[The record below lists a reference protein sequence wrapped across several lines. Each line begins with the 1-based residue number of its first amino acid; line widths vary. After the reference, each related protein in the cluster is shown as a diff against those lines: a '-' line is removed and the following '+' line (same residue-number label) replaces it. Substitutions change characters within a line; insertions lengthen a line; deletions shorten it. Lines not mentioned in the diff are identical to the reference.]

1 MIKFTTTNQL
11 PLHSYSNINK
21 HIKIGTP
28 YGVPVLYYTQKMVSK
43 ELRIE
48 DIHNLLVEGIKKFFY
63 ANGRERGVI
72 GLSGGL
78 DSAVVATL
86 SVKALG
92 KENVHGLIMPS
103 EFSTLHSIQDAVDL
117 ADNLDIEYHIIPI
130 STIYKKFLKEL
141 QPIFGKENK
150 WNIAEEHLQ
159 TRIRGSLLMAYA
171 NKFNALL
178 LNTTNKS
185 ELSVGYGTL
194 YGDLAGAVMVL
205 GDLYKSDVYEMAHH
219 INAITPVIP
228 HSSITKAPSDE
239 LRYEQKDND
248 YLPDYSELDPLLYAM
263 HEEEKEYGLLLE
275 EGYNK
280 ELLDNI
286 FALKNRAH
294 IKLLQ
299 APPVLNI
306 SSKPLVHKSKWIL

>member
-86 SVKALG
+86 AVKALG

>member
-1 MIKFTTTNQL
+1 
-11 PLHSYSNINK
+11 
-21 HIKIGTP
+21 
-28 YGVPVLYYTQKMVSK
+28 MVSK

>member
-1 MIKFTTTNQL
+1 
-11 PLHSYSNINK
+11 
-21 HIKIGTP
+21 
-28 YGVPVLYYTQKMVSK
+28 MVSK
-43 ELRIE
+43 EHRIE
-48 DIHNLLVEGIKKFFY
+48 DVHNLLVEGIKNFFS
-63 ANGRERGVI
+63 ANGRGRAVI

-78 DSAVVATL
+78 DSAVVAAL
-86 SVKALG
+86 AVQALG
-92 KENVHGLIMPS
+92 KENIHGLIMPS

-130 STIYKKFLKEL
+130 STIYKKFIKEL

-159 TRIRGSLLMAYA
+159 TRIRGTLLMAYA

-194 YGDLAGAVMVL
+194 YGDLAGAIMVL

-219 INAITPVIP
+219 INRSSTVIP
-228 HSSITKAPSDE
+228 VSSITKAPSDE

-248 YLPDYSELDPLLYAM
+248 TLPDYSELDPLLYALN
-263 HEEEKEYGLLLE
+263 EEGKEYEQLLE

-280 ELLDNI
+280 ELLDRTI
-286 FALKNRAH
+286 SLMSRAH
-294 IKLLQ
+294 IKLHQ
-299 APPVLNI
+299 TPPVLNI
-306 SSKPLVHKSKWIL
+306 SSMPLVHSSKWIL

>member
-1 MIKFTTTNQL
+1 
-11 PLHSYSNINK
+11 
-21 HIKIGTP
+21 
-28 YGVPVLYYTQKMVSK
+28 MVSK

-86 SVKALG
+86 AVKALG